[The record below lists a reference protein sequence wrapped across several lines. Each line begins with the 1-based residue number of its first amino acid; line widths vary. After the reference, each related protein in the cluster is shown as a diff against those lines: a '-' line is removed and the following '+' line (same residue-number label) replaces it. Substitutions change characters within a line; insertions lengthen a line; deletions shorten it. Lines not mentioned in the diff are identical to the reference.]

1 MKDMMKGIGIALLAV
16 AAVIAAQ
23 TTLSFVVG
31 FQTAQLLGETAL
43 GALFLYAVIRAG
55 RKGR

>member
-23 TTLSFVVG
+23 TALSFVVG

>member
-23 TTLSFVVG
+23 TALSFAVG
-31 FQTAQLLGETAL
+31 FHTAQLLGETAL